1 MEQIF
6 EPLNN
11 PAGPI
16 ALSLLCAL
24 AAGGLMLWLLLK
36 PEDME
41 RNRRML
47 LSMLLFFA
55 FLISLFSA
63 AGIAVNAAK
72 FRQVTVTNSAVLIGK
87 KEIRFSELRG
97 YLIREDRSQS
107 WVNPGITKKTVRSLV
122 LEEKSGKTH
131 LLPEAYYDLP
141 RLINTLDEAYK
152 NRNEPS
158 VKD

>member
-1 MEQIF
+1 MEQASQIF
-6 EPLNN
+6 EPLKT
-11 PAGPI
+11 PGGPI
-16 ALSLLCAL
+16 ALALLCAL

-36 PEDME
+36 AKDIE

-72 FRQVTVTNSAVLIGK
+72 FRRVAVTDSAVFIGK
-87 KEIRFSELRG
+87 KEIPFSNLRG

-107 WVNPGITKKTVRSLV
+107 WVNPGVAKKTVRSLV
-122 LEEKSGKTH
+122 LEEKSGVMH
-131 LLPEAYYDLP
+131 LLPESYYDLP
-141 RLINTLDEAYK
+141 RLINALDEAFK
-152 NRNEPS
+152 
-158 VKD
+158 